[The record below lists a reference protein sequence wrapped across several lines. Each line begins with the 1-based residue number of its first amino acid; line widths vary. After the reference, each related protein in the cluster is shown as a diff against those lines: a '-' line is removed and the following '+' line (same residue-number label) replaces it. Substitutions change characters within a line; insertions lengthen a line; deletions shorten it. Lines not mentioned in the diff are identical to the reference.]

1 MNPQDAVD
9 LGRQAAS
16 MALMMGG
23 PVLLSALGVG
33 LVVGLLQA
41 ATQVQEQTVSFVP
54 KLVAVVLVL
63 SLMLPWLIDQMVQ
76 YSHDVIT
83 NIPQTL

>member
-16 MALMMGG
+16 MALMLGG

-83 NIPQTL
+83 NIPQSL

>member
-16 MALMMGG
+16 MALMLGG